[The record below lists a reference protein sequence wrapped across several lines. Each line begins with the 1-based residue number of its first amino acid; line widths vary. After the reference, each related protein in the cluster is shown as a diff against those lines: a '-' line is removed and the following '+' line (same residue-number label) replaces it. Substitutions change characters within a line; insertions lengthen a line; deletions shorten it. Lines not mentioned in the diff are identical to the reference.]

1 MLALATTH
9 QLSLIDPQALRR
21 PPSSLPS
28 CLSLLAPCTAS
39 AWSPDNLYLF
49 LSSPNTIHQ
58 YNPALNTLTDI
69 FSSPETVTHLVC
81 KTRSSLAFATAD
93 KIHILESTKVVQTFD
108 SHKAPITS
116 LALSNDL
123 LASTSAGAAHV
134 HNLLLGS
141 HTILRGLNLAGQRI
155 TACAFHPHSRARL
168 LLGVGKQLIVYD
180 TTRPSGPS
188 KIIPM
193 NDTST
198 GDIVSVACSPF
209 SKTLVAVA
217 SASGNVGLVDLD
229 KEKGTLTSIAFSP
242 SGDSIYL
249 GTENGKLLI
258 LDLRALDKPP
268 KAVVISED
276 GCRVQTMT
284 VQVRL
289 LSFSRYVDSSTK
301 PTITTKVSNSVEGT
315 ARRPS
320 TTVASTGASA
330 KAVPKVGSSSS
341 KDRIARVGS
350 GASPIFSPVRD
361 PEGNSMSVVDI
372 SMQSSTRGKGKK
384 GPVLTASEDVK
395 SARVGGSASRLSTTS
410 RVRKTSITESAS
422 ARSDTHLRPVASA
435 TRTVSDPISAKS
447 ARSRSGSS
455 VSRASSSAS
464 QRPSIPPVPPLPAS
478 FAARTALAESRT
490 PSPDL
495 PSVNGDPT
503 TPLPTRKGGVAMGTP
518 DANHWIEAEETRSK
532 GKGKGKTVIFKEG
545 SENVP
550 EDERKERER
559 SLSMQISPRRPAS
572 SAGLGNSASWAP
584 SPLRNAIPASPV
596 NSSSSA
602 HDLLRSIV
610 HDVMFEYQQE
620 ARTEMVGLHLDLL
633 RMGRNWKKELRELMD
648 DYVGDLREENK
659 RLREENEHLRRG
671 Y

>member
-1 MLALATTH
+1 MTKVTAKHFQSEDAITRHEVEKNSLNRTTMLALATTH

-229 KEKGTLTSIAFSP
+229 KEKGYASRPYNANHRSL
-242 SGDSIYL
+242 IYAIHQAL
-249 GTENGKLLI
+249 SDPQFEST
-258 LDLRALDKPP
+258 LDLH
-268 KAVVISED
+268 
-276 GCRVQTMT
+276 C
-284 VQVRL
+284 L
-289 LSFSRYVDSSTK
+289 LSF
-301 PTITTKVSNSVEGT
+301 
-315 ARRPS
+315 
-320 TTVASTGASA
+320 
-330 KAVPKVGSSSS
+330 
-341 KDRIARVGS
+341 
-350 GASPIFSPVRD
+350 
-361 PEGNSMSVVDI
+361 
-372 SMQSSTRGKGKK
+372 
-384 GPVLTASEDVK
+384 
-395 SARVGGSASRLSTTS
+395 GGLDLFGHRE
-410 RVRKTSITESAS
+410 RKTAYFGPPSSGQ
-422 ARSDTHLRPVASA
+422 A
-435 TRTVSDPISAKS
+435 T
-447 ARSRSGSS
+447 
-455 VSRASSSAS
+455 
-464 QRPSIPPVPPLPAS
+464 Q
-478 FAARTALAESRT
+478 
-490 PSPDL
+490 
-495 PSVNGDPT
+495 
-503 TPLPTRKGGVAMGTP
+503 
-518 DANHWIEAEETRSK
+518 
-532 GKGKGKTVIFKEG
+532 
-545 SENVP
+545 
-550 EDERKERER
+550 
-559 SLSMQISPRRPAS
+559 
-572 SAGLGNSASWAP
+572 
-584 SPLRNAIPASPV
+584 
-596 NSSSSA
+596 
-602 HDLLRSIV
+602 
-610 HDVMFEYQQE
+610 
-620 ARTEMVGLHLDLL
+620 
-633 RMGRNWKKELRELMD
+633 GRC
-648 DYVGDLREENK
+648 Y
-659 RLREENEHLRRG
+659 
-671 Y
+671 